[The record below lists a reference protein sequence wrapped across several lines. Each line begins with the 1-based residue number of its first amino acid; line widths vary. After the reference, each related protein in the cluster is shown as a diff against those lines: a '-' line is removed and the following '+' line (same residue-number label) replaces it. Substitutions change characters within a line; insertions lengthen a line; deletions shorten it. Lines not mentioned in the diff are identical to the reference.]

1 LFSLCTLATLF
12 FHRIEI
18 TDNEAPSARASHMAP
33 EETSLSA
40 TPFRAARR
48 AAITRDIRRGFLAAA
63 LALGAS
69 LGPAHAADN
78 DAAAYPNRPIRVV
91 VPFAAGGPSDIMA
104 RALAQKLNQEW
115 GQPVLVDNRVGA
127 SGIIGADAVAKAAPD
142 GYTLLLSQVG
152 DAISVSLYP
161 KLPYNFGRDF
171 APITLAG
178 LTPFILVA
186 HPSMAAKNL
195 RELIAEAKAKPG
207 TLSFGSSGAGTA
219 SHLAGELLKSSA
231 QIDITLV
238 PYKGQAPATADLLG
252 GQISMMFNNPITSLA
267 HVKTGKLRALAVSTA
282 KRFSQLPEVPT
293 IAESGLPG
301 FDVGFWLGALAP
313 AGTPRPI
320 IDKLNAAMLKA
331 LRDPEVVQRL
341 AGLGV
346 EIVGNSPDE
355 YAAVIRNDIVKWGKV
370 VRDSGAKAD

>member
-1 LFSLCTLATLF
+1 MK
-12 FHRIEI
+12 R
-18 TDNEAPSARASHMAP
+18 
-33 EETSLSA
+33 EEWGDQ
-40 TPFRAARR
+40 P
-48 AAITRDIRRGFLAAA
+48 RDPGKHCRQ
-63 LALGAS
+63 ALGATLLVIAAC
-69 LGPAHAADN
+69 LGSAQAADN
-78 DAAAYPNRPIRVV
+78 DATNYPNRPIRIV

-104 RALAQKLNQEW
+104 RALAQKLNLEW
-115 GQPVLVDNRVGA
+115 GQPVVVDNRTGA
-127 SGIIGADAVAKAAPD
+127 SGIIGADAVAKSAPD
-142 GYTLLLSQVG
+142 GYTLLQAQVG
-152 DAISVSLYP
+152 DTISVSLYS
-161 KLPYNFGRDF
+161 KLPYNFERDF

-186 HPSMAAKNL
+186 HPSVAARDL
-195 RELIAEAKAKPG
+195 RELIALAKAKPG

-252 GQISMMFNNPITSLA
+252 GQITMMFNNPITSLA
-267 HVKTGKLRALAVSTA
+267 HVKAGKLRALAVSTG

-293 IAESGLPG
+293 VAESGLPG

-320 IDKLNAAMLKA
+320 IDKLNVAMQKA

-346 EIVGNSPDE
+346 EIIGNTPDE
-355 YAAVIRNDIVKWGKV
+355 FARVIRADIVKWGKV
-370 VRDSGAKAD
+370 VRESGAKAD